1 MLKPRHLGL
10 LGLLVVA
17 GVLALIALILYSCR
31 SIGQHTRANWASIE
45 TQPILASKTVEPSKF
60 ALIVGHKNMT
70 ERKRLGSNK
79 QVVCPDRLAALFK
92 TSSKQAIR
100 TIGRRLE
107 RQDFEAAEN
116 CGELRRKPR

>member
-1 MLKPRHLGL
+1 MIPRPP
-10 LGLLVVA
+10 
-17 GVLALIALILYSCR
+17 R
-31 SIGQHTRANWASIE
+31 STLFPYTTLFRSIE
-45 TQPILASKTVEPSKF
+45 TQPILATKTVDPSKF

-79 QVVCPDRLAALFK
+79 QVVCPDRLAAPFK

-100 TIGRRLE
+100 TIGRRVE

-116 CGELRRKPR
+116 CGELRRKPRRSLLFAAIA